1 MKKVSIILAIFF
13 IFIFKA
19 NAASYDSN
27 VSGGVGDTNQQL
39 GDSCNEQNYYIL
51 DRGAKYKLQGLRISF
66 YDESGNKVGDTFDEW
81 AWGNISARKGEKP
94 SLQNITTILDRI
106 EVIEHVTID
115 MKNSGKTSFSS
126 SEASI
131 MTTIRKELEKIN
143 SLITDDY
150 ETALKNFVSSRTL
163 ANLNK
168 IQAQYKI
175 IKPILEKLKKQI
187 PIATNNNFALYI
199 VNRKHNTNYTTKI
212 EYLEKAMLD
221 NEANY
226 SLSKVISSKY
236 YIYYQDLTADSQ
248 KYKKNSEYHG
258 PLLYNTQ
265 SAEKKEL
272 KNYFTTETVMARYLK
287 LANADSI
294 ANIKSGNYTMIMEPM
309 ITVTGCKNSTEQPYK
324 IGSYTA
330 SDMAFLVVKDVP
342 MLANP
347 HVKKVAGWLKLAR
360 PETIGGIS
368 FTTASGTTF
377 AYDRILSNLG
387 VGMAAILG
395 TEVCRENCTPAKKYQ
410 VVYRTIDLNNPFL
423 NQDGTIRTLSNDSNW
438 CEGKNTATNRCDET
452 YVIDTKIYEKE
463 PMLTVVLTPNDIKNI
478 RVDNKTIDYSAITVE
493 TCRTFRQNTK
503 FSSIFN
509 STVDFCN

>member
-39 GDSCNEQNYYIL
+39 GNSCTEPNYYIL

-66 YDESGNKVGDTFDEW
+66 YDEGGQRIGTTFDNW
-81 AWGNISARKGEKP
+81 DWGSSTSIKGKEL
-94 SLQNITTILDRI
+94 SHGTINTILNEA
-106 EVIEHVTID
+106 EVVQIFLTD
-115 MKNSGKTSFSS
+115 AKANAPQSGKISISTVFSS
-126 SEASI
+126 MLKDI
-131 MTTIRKELEKIN
+131 RNRLTTADI
-143 SLITDDY
+143 LITDDY
-150 ETALKNFVSSRTL
+150 EDALTKFISTPTL
-163 ANLNK
+163 TNLVKLENVC
-168 IQAQYKI
+168 QKI
-175 IKPILEKLKKQI
+175 IPVLESLEKKV
-187 PIATNNNFALYI
+187 ATATANNFKVYI
-199 VNRKHNTNYTTKI
+199 INRKHNANYMTKI
-212 EYLEKAMLD
+212 EYLEKNL
-221 NEANY
+221 NSY
-226 SLSKVISSKY
+226 TISQMITGNN
-236 YIYYQDLTADSQ
+236 YIYYHDLTAHS
-248 KYKKNSEYHG
+248 KNFKKNGEYEG

-265 SAEKKEL
+265 GEKTEL
-272 KNYFTTETVMARYLK
+272 KEYFTDETVMARYLK
-287 LANADSI
+287 VAGADALADI
-294 ANIKSGNYTMIMEPM
+294 ETGNYTMLIEPM
-309 ITVTGCKNSTEQPYK
+309 VAITGCSSTDHPYRH
-324 IGSYTA
+324 GNYTA
-330 SDMAFLVVKDVP
+330 ADMAFIRAKGDRR

-347 HVKKVAGWLKLAR
+347 HVGKVAGWLKLAR

-368 FTTASGTTF
+368 FATASGTTF

-395 TEVCRENCTPAKKYQ
+395 TEVCKENCTPAKKYQ

-438 CEGKNTATNRCDET
+438 CEGKNTTTNRCDET

-503 FSSIFN
+503 FSSIFK